1 MPLKAECNKS
11 VRSEANL
18 LSAIHVSN
26 TEKPEQQISD
36 PEVELTEIM
45 PALVEEMAN
54 SRNSDKSVEN
64 VLKDKGN

>member
-1 MPLKAECNKS
+1 

-18 LSAIHVSN
+18 LSAIHVFIM
-26 TEKPEQQISD
+26 EKPEQQISD

-45 PALVEEMAN
+45 PALVEEMAD

-64 VLKDKGN
+64 VLKDKGK